1 MIRKHNI
8 TATLALA
15 ALLTACSSEETT
27 PTYTVGEADNAIV
40 LKAGI
45 TEGGA
50 GVATRAAEDH
60 HTTPGHLNFISGT
73 GLALQVSG
81 TWTGKNA
88 ENKVTQT
95 TTGTTGAKTGTDNLH
110 NEVSMNPQLYWD
122 DYGTAD
128 PGNTAGRAAGLT
140 IYGAAVNGVTTDLTV
155 SDFTALEWTLPN
167 DQSNDWANKDLLI
180 SNNIKEGGPDDTY
193 KFDEKASGKLLA
205 FTHAMSKVTINLI
218 ADEGFPTTGV
228 GNTTKK
234 FQTTPDVYLTR
245 NENGGSLAE
254 WAYTTGTVN
263 VTDGTISSQATPEV
277 ITTKTNSTSDA
288 TYTVVKDA
296 LIMPGSCFGTAD
308 TDIIAKINADGNIYY
323 VTAKEIRKAITS
335 TLGSGNEK
343 DFKAQSGYNYILKI
357 KVKKTKIEVTA
368 TITDWIDVTAD
379 EEIPL
384 INVTGNVG
392 DVTVDA
398 ETKQRMES
406 FGFYLSDAAGA
417 SAATAYTKAATAAK
431 PTGGADGTTIWPFDT
446 PLYWPNHQIH
456 YFMRGVSPEETAVTS
471 GKIAVTAGDY
481 NSASFPSNLLVGA
494 PVIAANTMC
503 GNTDHIQVDMSTS
516 GICAREGKINLTF
529 NYMMSQIEVHLASE
543 AGDSHVNLE
552 NAKVEIVG
560 GYTDGNVDIHTKTV
574 TTSGSVTDF
583 TLNHVGTEDTNYR
596 HSIVV
601 PQNLTSDL
609 KFKVTI
615 YKSGTTEIDDIY
627 YATIKDIQVSENGGT
642 KKSITKWDSGKH
654 YVYTLN
660 LKKTEIKVT
669 ATITDWITVTASDNV
684 WF

>member
-15 ALLTACSSEETT
+15 AFLTACSSEETT

-40 LKAGI
+40 LRAGI

-81 TWTGKNA
+81 TWIGKT
-88 ENKVTQT
+88 EDKVTQT
-95 TTGTTGAKTGTDNLH
+95 TTGTTGNKTGADNLH

-140 IYGAAVNGVTTDLTV
+140 IYGAAVNGETAPTV
-155 SDFTALEWTLPN
+155 ANFTALSWTLDK
-167 DQSNDWANKDLLI
+167 DQSTNWTKEDLLI
-180 SNNIKEGGPDDTY
+180 SNNVKAGVDGCY
-193 KFDEKASGKLLA
+193 KFDDKADGKLLE

-245 NENGGSLAE
+245 NENGGSFAE

-335 TLGSGNEK
+335 TFGIGNEK

-379 EEIPL
+379 EVTPL
-384 INVTGNVG
+384 INVTTAVG
-392 DVTVDA
+392 
-398 ETKQRMES
+398 TKGASSTAFDE
-406 FGFYLSDAAGA
+406 FAFYL
-417 SAATAYTKAATAAK
+417 KE
-431 PTGGADGTTIWPFDT
+431 DGTTDYYAAAGGKATGT
-446 PLYWPNHQIH
+446 PDGTTNWSFQQQLYWPTHSTH
-456 YFMRGVSPEETAVTS
+456 YHMRGVYPYATTVTDNE
-471 GKIAVTAGDY
+471 IAVANCLY
-481 NSASFPSNLLVGA
+481 HASSAPSNLLVGA
-494 PVIAANTMC
+494 PEIATNTLC
-503 GNTDHIQVDMSTS
+503 DNADHTSVDMSEH
-516 GICAREGKINLTF
+516 GICAREASINLNF
-529 NYMMSQIEVHLASE
+529 RYMMSQVEVRLTTNTGA
-543 AGDSHVNLE
+543 ADAVNLV
-552 NAKVEIVG
+552 NAKVDIVN
-560 GYTDGNVDIHTKTV
+560 GYTTGDVDIHTRSIVNPGTI
-574 TTSGSVTDF
+574 TDF
-583 TLNHVGTEDTNYR
+583 TIGHVTDEDANYR
-596 HSIVV
+596 HSTIV
-601 PQNLTSDL
+601 PQALTNTNDL

>member
-1 MIRKHNI
+1 MIKKHNI

-15 ALLTACSSEETT
+15 AFLTACSSEETT

-60 HTTPGHLNFISGT
+60 HTTPGHLNFTSST

-81 TWTGKNA
+81 TWIGKTDD
-88 ENKVTQT
+88 KVTQT
-95 TTGTTGAKTGTDNLH
+95 TTGTTGNKTGADNLH

-128 PGNTAGRAAGLT
+128 PGNNAGRTKGLT
-140 IYGAAVNGVTTDLTV
+140 IYGAAVNGEAAPTVTN
-155 SDFTALEWTLPN
+155 FTALSWTLNN
-167 DQSNDWANKDLLI
+167 DQSTNWAKKDLLI
-180 SNNIKEGGPDDTY
+180 SNNVKDGADGCY
-193 KFDEKASGKLLA
+193 KFDYKADGKLLE

-228 GNTTKK
+228 GNTTNK

-323 VTAKEIRKAITS
+323 VTAKEIRKAIT
-335 TLGSGNEK
+335 TKFGTTDADRFNAK
-343 DFKAQSGYNYILKI
+343 PGYNYILKI

-368 TITDWIDVTAD
+368 TIVDWIDVEAEAET
-379 EEIPL
+379 PL

-392 DVTVDA
+392 EATADDN
-398 ETKQRMES
+398 TKDRMNS
-406 FGFYLSDAAGA
+406 FDFYLSDAAGA

-446 PLYWPNHQIH
+446 PLYWPNHKTH
-456 YFMRGVSPEETAVTS
+456 YYMRGVSPATTAVND
-471 GKIAVTAGDY
+471 GKIAVTADDY
-481 NSASFPSNLLVGA
+481 DNTSFPSNLLVGA
-494 PVIAANTMC
+494 PVIAENTMC
-503 GNTDHIQVDMSTS
+503 GNKDHTQVDMSEK

-543 AGDSHVNLE
+543 AGDSQVNLE

-560 GYTDGNVDIHTKTV
+560 GYTAGSVDIHTKTV
-574 TTSGSVTDF
+574 TTSGSVADF
-583 TLNHVGTEDTNYR
+583 TLNHVGTEDANYR

-601 PQNLTSDL
+601 PQNLTTDL

-615 YKSGTTEIDDIY
+615 YKGSTTVVDDIY
-627 YATIKDIQVSENGGT
+627 YATIKDIQVTENGGT

-660 LKKTEIKVT
+660 LKKTEINVT

>member
-15 ALLTACSSEETT
+15 ALLTACSSEETS
-27 PTYTVGEADNAIV
+27 PTFTVGEADNAIV
-40 LKAGI
+40 LRAGI

-81 TWTGKNA
+81 TWAGKNA

-95 TTGTTGAKTGTDNLH
+95 TTGTTGDVTGANNLH

-128 PGNTAGRAAGLT
+128 PANAETGRVQGLT
-140 IYGAAVNGVTTDLTV
+140 IYGAAVNGEDAPTV
-155 SDFTALEWTLPN
+155 ANFTALSWTLNN
-167 DQSNDWANKDLLI
+167 DQSTNWAKKDLLI
-180 SNNIKEGGPDDTY
+180 SNNVKAGADGCY
-193 KFDEKASGKLLA
+193 KFDDKADGKLLE

-228 GNTTKK
+228 GNTTNK

-277 ITTKTNSTSDA
+277 ITTKTNRTSDA

-379 EEIPL
+379 EVTPL
-384 INVTGNVG
+384 INVTTAVG
-392 DVTVDA
+392 
-398 ETKQRMES
+398 TKGASSTAFDE
-406 FGFYLSDAAGA
+406 FAFYL
-417 SAATAYTKAATAAK
+417 KE
-431 PTGGADGTTIWPFDT
+431 DGTTDNYAAAGGKATGT
-446 PLYWPNHQIH
+446 PDGTTNWSFQQQLYWPTHSTH
-456 YFMRGVSPEETAVTS
+456 YHMRGVYPYATTVTDN
-471 GKIAVTAGDY
+471 KIAVANCLY
-481 NSASFPSNLLVGA
+481 NASSAPSNLLVGA
-494 PVIAANTMC
+494 PEIATNTLC
-503 GNTDHIQVDMSTS
+503 DNADHTSVDMSEH
-516 GICAREGKINLTF
+516 GICAREASINLNF
-529 NYMMSQIEVHLASE
+529 RYMMSQVEVRLTTNTGA
-543 AGDSHVNLE
+543 ADAVNLV
-552 NAKVEIVG
+552 NAKVDIVN
-560 GYTDGNVDIHTKTV
+560 GYTTGDVDIHTRSIVNPGTI
-574 TTSGSVTDF
+574 TDF
-583 TLNHVGTEDTNYR
+583 TIGHVTDEDANYR
-596 HSIVV
+596 HSTIV
-601 PQNLTSDL
+601 PQALTNTNDL

-615 YKSGTTEIDDIY
+615 YKSGSTTEVDDIY
-627 YATIKDIQVSENGGT
+627 YATIKDIQVTENGT